1 MKTPWRWWR
10 EYQTKKV
17 SAKMRNGFDR
27 TTESFHCLADA
38 MKEAT
43 KEYKSLNLN
52 TTMENLLSC
61 DGRRF
66 RCKIDGTLATG
77 IIRVAD
83 GRVYLFQNEKGRP
96 ICIDKREYKYAW
108 GVRSGTKADFADP
121 NIMVTDFRL
130 IPITAEEI
138 EAYKDW
144 QVGDKIM
151 RGVCLY
157 EVIFRSGELVILKSL
172 NDSIFNQKGE
182 ASSNYTCDELYRKGY
197 RLIVDPAPEEEIVEV
212 TMDEIAGKMGVPVER
227 LRVKK
232 EK

>member
-1 MKTPWRWWR
+1 
-10 EYQTKKV
+10 
-17 SAKMRNGFDR
+17 
-27 TTESFHCLADA
+27 
-38 MKEAT
+38 
-43 KEYKSLNLN
+43 
-52 TTMENLLSC
+52 MENLLSC

-77 IIRVAD
+77 IIRVVD
-83 GRVYLFQNEKGRP
+83 GCVYLCQNETGRSHD
-96 ICIDKREYKYAW
+96 IDKRGYKYAW
-108 GVRSGTKADFADP
+108 YVRSGTEADFANP
-121 NIMVTDFRL
+121 NIRVTDFRL
-130 IPITAEEI
+130 IPSTAAEI

-197 RLIVDPAPEEEIVEV
+197 RLIVDPAPEEGIVEV
-212 TMDEIAGKMGVPVER
+212 TMDEIAEKMGVPVEW
-227 LRVKK
+227 LHVKK
-232 EK
+232 E

>member
-1 MKTPWRWWR
+1 
-10 EYQTKKV
+10 
-17 SAKMRNGFDR
+17 MRSGFDR
-27 TTESFHCLADA
+27 ATQSFHCLADA

-52 TTMENLLSC
+52 TTMEDLLSC

-66 RCKIDGTLATG
+66 RCKITGTPVEG
-77 IIRVAD
+77 RVRVEGD
-83 GRVYLFQNEKGRP
+83 RVYLCQNKRDGNDAD
-96 ICIDKREYKYAW
+96 DKLGYKYSW
-108 GVRSGTKADFADP
+108 E
-121 NIMVTDFRL
+121 VTLGIEQEHVTEFKILPPD
-130 IPITAEEI
+130 TAEEI

-144 QVGDKIM
+144 QVGDRLRKKDGLSRTI
-151 RGVCLY
+151 
-157 EVIFRSGELVILKSL
+157 EVIFRCGELVVGKFIDTGRALT
-172 NDSIFNQKGE
+172 
-182 ASSNYTCDELYRKGY
+182 NYTCDELYEDGY

>member
-1 MKTPWRWWR
+1 
-10 EYQTKKV
+10 
-17 SAKMRNGFDR
+17 
-27 TTESFHCLADA
+27 
-38 MKEAT
+38 
-43 KEYKSLNLN
+43 
-52 TTMENLLSC
+52 MENLLSC

-144 QVGDKIM
+144 QVGDRLRKKDGSSRTI
-151 RGVCLY
+151 
-157 EVIFRSGELVILKSL
+157 EVIFRCRELVVGKFIDTGRALT
-172 NDSIFNQKGE
+172 
-182 ASSNYTCDELYRKGY
+182 NYTCDELYEDGF

-212 TMDEIAGKMGVPVER
+212 TMDEIAEKMGVPVER

>member
-10 EYQTKKV
+10 EYQAKKV

-66 RCKIDGTLATG
+66 RCKITGTPVEG
-77 IIRVAD
+77 RVRVEGD
-83 GRVYLFQNEKGRP
+83 RVYLCQNKCDGNDAD
-96 ICIDKREYKYAW
+96 DKLGYKYSW
-108 GVRSGTKADFADP
+108 EVTSGFKQ
-121 NIMVTDFRL
+121 NHVTEFKIL
-130 IPITAEEI
+130 PSCTAEEI

-144 QVGDKIM
+144 QVGDRLRKKDGLPRTI
-151 RGVCLY
+151 
-157 EVIFRSGELVILKSL
+157 EVIFRCGELVVGKFIDTGKALT
-172 NDSIFNQKGE
+172 
-182 ASSNYTCDELYRKGY
+182 NYTCDELYKDGL
-197 RLIVDPAPEEEIVEV
+197 RLAVDPAPEEGIVEV
-212 TMDEIAGKMGVPVER
+212 TMDEIAEKMGVPVEW
-227 LRVKK
+227 LHVKK
-232 EK
+232 E

>member
-1 MKTPWRWWR
+1 
-10 EYQTKKV
+10 
-17 SAKMRNGFDR
+17 MRNGFDR
-27 TTESFHCLADA
+27 ATQSFHCLADA
-38 MKEAT
+38 MKEAK

-52 TTMENLLSC
+52 TTMVNLLSC

-66 RCKIDGTLATG
+66 RCKINGMPVEG
-77 IIRVAD
+77 KVRVE
-83 GRVYLFQNEKGRP
+83 GNKVYLCQNKHDGNDAD
-96 ICIDKREYKYAW
+96 DKLGYKYSW
-108 GVRSGTKADFADP
+108 EVTSGFEQ
-121 NIMVTDFRL
+121 NHVTEFKIL
-130 IPITAEEI
+130 PPCTAEEI

-144 QVGDKIM
+144 QVRDKIM